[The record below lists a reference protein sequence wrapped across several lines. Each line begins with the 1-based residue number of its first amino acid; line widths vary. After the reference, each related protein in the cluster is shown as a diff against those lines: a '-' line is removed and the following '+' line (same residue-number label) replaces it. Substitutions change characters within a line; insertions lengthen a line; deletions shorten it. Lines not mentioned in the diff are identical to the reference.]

1 MDKLQKV
8 YKITTLKSKSAPA
21 NKCFILNSNI
31 TVVTYSINT
40 VCLPLESIS
49 NIAAKLC
56 TVCKYVKYA
65 TRSKK

>member
-8 YKITTLKSKSAPA
+8 YKITTLKSKAAPA
-21 NKCFILNSNI
+21 NKCFILNSII
-31 TVVTYSINT
+31 TVVIYSINT
-40 VCLPLESIS
+40 VCLPLGSIS

-56 TVCKYVKYA
+56 TVSKYIKYA